1 MNNKKE
7 SRDKIL
13 EKYYAMIDEGIEDPY
28 IRETLKEGASV
39 HLSEKSILAK
49 IKMFKPL
56 DERKKEIKKLNE
68 GPSECPKCKSNNLAE
83 FVYGLMTKEGAE
95 EIKKINKT
103 RKIYLT
109 NPCLFQKCCTLDDL
123 IVTIPIT
130 ALFFLSF
137 VVISCQA
144 LFPPFFE
151 FLHR

>member
-39 HLSEKSILAK
+39 HLSEKSILAN

-83 FVYGLMTKEGAE
+83 FVYGLMTNEGAE

-103 RKIYLT
+103 RKIKYSASG
-109 NPCLFQKCCTLDDL
+109 C
-123 IVTIPIT
+123 
-130 ALFFLSF
+130 
-137 VVISCQA
+137 VVKPERWGCGDCYHQW
-144 LFPPFFE
+144 
-151 FLHR
+151 